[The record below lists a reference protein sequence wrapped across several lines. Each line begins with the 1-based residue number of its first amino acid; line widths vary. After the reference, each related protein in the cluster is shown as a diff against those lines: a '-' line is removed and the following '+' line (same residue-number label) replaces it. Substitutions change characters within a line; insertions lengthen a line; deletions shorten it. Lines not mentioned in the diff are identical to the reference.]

1 MAKTQH
7 EQWYSKVV
15 HYFCHVD
22 SGKLVY
28 PKETDDSYSSYG
40 SFFLVGDSVKADYI
54 IHAYDNGVFTELI
67 LTQDEKNPNF
77 FITTH
82 KKYGKF
88 VFHAEKT
95 EHWNIEV
102 NYNQQSYSVLRRL
115 RPWNESKFE
124 SVCNINDFYIVG
136 FANLNDGEQ

>member
-1 MAKTQH
+1 MAKTQY
-7 EQWYSKVV
+7 EQRYSKYV

-28 PKETDDSYSSYG
+28 PKDTDDNYSTYG
-40 SFFLVGDSVKADYI
+40 SFFLIGGSVKADYI
-54 IHAYDNGVFTELI
+54 IHAYDNGIFTELT
-67 LTQDEKNPNF
+67 LTQDERNSNF
-77 FITTH
+77 FVATH

-88 VFHAEKT
+88 VFHAEQV

-102 NYNQQSYSVLRRL
+102 NYNQKSYSVLRRL

-124 SVCNINDFYIVG
+124 SVCKMNDFYIVG
-136 FANLNDGEQ
+136 FANLDDGEQ